1 MFTAKHFRTK
11 AAEFAEALKHADV
24 PSEIREFQRSEASFN
39 ALAENDDWLANN
51 FDRSSTRRTPLQRKA
66 PLENLSR
73 MRLSPK
79 SRSVFF
85 AA

>member
-1 MFTAKHFRTK
+1 MFTAKHFRAK
-11 AAEFAEALKHADV
+11 AAESAEALKDTDV
-24 PSEIREFQRSEASFN
+24 PSEIRKFQRSEASFN
-39 ALAENDDWLANN
+39 ALAENEDWLANN
-51 FDRSSTRRTPLQRKA
+51 FDKIVHSQDTRLQRS
-66 PLENLSR
+66 LENLPG